1 VIDTLRS
8 IFDRREGKPLPR
20 IALFLGALL
29 LCAAGATYTSAKI
42 GLTHLSSDPFTNSTS
57 QHKTQVEPDTFA
69 WGSTIVTAFQ
79 SGRFYDGGS
88 SDVGFATS
96 TDAGMTWKNGFL
108 PGITTIQQAG
118 NPYQRDT
125 DPSVA
130 YDAAHGVWL
139 VASLP
144 LQDGG
149 LGVDVLVSSS
159 TDGINWQN
167 PVHVTGPVESSDKE
181 WIVCDD
187 WSGSPYYG
195 HCYVEWDAPDQGD
208 FVYMNTSTD
217 GGNTWGPSMI
227 PGSGVYGLGGQ
238 PLVQPNGNVVVPIY
252 DYDFGGVGAF
262 NSSNGGASWN
272 GDVSVATID
281 WHPENG
287 GIRDIDL
294 PSAEV
299 DGTGNIYVAWED
311 CRFRAGCPAN
321 DIVYSTSSDG
331 VNWSNVNRVPI
342 DSVTSGREHMI
353 PGIGI
358 DRNTSGSSALIGI
371 TFYAYPQA
379 NCSTCKLYAEF
390 ISSAD
395 AGTSWSKPVVLFGP
409 MELTW
414 LASTDQGYMVGDYVS
429 TSFVGGNTL
438 MSTAFGVF
446 ATATANSGSA
456 FREDMATP
464 TGGFKVGQTPQVIY
478 RTAADVADRNMI
490 PEHPMR
496 PVPPPVVP

>member
-1 VIDTLRS
+1 MIHKLRS
-8 IFDRREGKPLPR
+8 IFNRGEKKSRRQ
-20 IALFLGALL
+20 AVAFLGAIL
-29 LCAAGATYTSAKI
+29 LCAGGATYTGTKAK
-42 GLTHLSSDPFTNSTS
+42 LTRLSTDPFTNSTS
-57 QHKTQVEPDTFA
+57 QHKTEVEPDTFA
-69 WGSTIVTAFQ
+69 WGSMIVTAFQ

-96 TDAGMTWKNGFL
+96 ADGGMTWKNGFL
-108 PGITTIQQAG
+108 PGITNIQQQG

-125 DPSVA
+125 DPSVT

-139 VASLP
+139 IASLP

-159 TDGINWQN
+159 TDGVNWGN
-167 PVHVTGPVESSDKE
+167 PVHVTGPVDSSDKE

-187 WSGSPYYG
+187 WSSSPYYG
-195 HCYVEWDAPDQGD
+195 HCYVEWDDPDQGD
-208 FVYMNTSTD
+208 YVYMNTSTD
-217 GGNTWGPSMI
+217 GGNTWGPSMV

-272 GDVSVATID
+272 GDVSVAAID

-299 DGTGNIYVAWED
+299 DGAGTIFVAWED
-311 CRFRAGCPAN
+311 CRFRSGCSAN

-331 VNWSNVNRVPI
+331 INWSNVNRVPI
-342 DSVTSGREHMI
+342 DPITSGKEHMI
-353 PGIGI
+353 PGIGV
-358 DRNTSGSSALIGI
+358 DRNTSGNSALIGI
-371 TFYAYPQA
+371 TYYSYPQA
-379 NCSTCKLYAEF
+379 NCSSCKLYAGF
-390 ISSAD
+390 ISSSD
-395 AGTSWSKPVVLFGP
+395 AGQSWSKPVTLSGP

-414 LASTDQGYMVGDYVS
+414 LPNTDQGYMVGDYVS

-446 ATATANSGSA
+446 AAAKVPTGSSFHEAMVTA
-456 FREDMATP
+456 
-464 TGGFKVGQTPQVIY
+464 TGGFHVGQTPQIIY
-478 RTAADVADRNMI
+478 RTSADVADRNMK

>member
-1 VIDTLRS
+1 MIAKLRS
-8 IFDRREGKPLPR
+8 NFGRREGKPLTR
-20 IALFLGALL
+20 IAVFSSAIL
-29 LCAAGATYTSAKI
+29 LCAAGATYTGAKVS
-42 GLTHLSSDPFTNSTS
+42 LTRLSSDPFTNSTS

-96 TDAGMTWKNGFL
+96 IDSGSTWKNGFL
-108 PGITTIQQAG
+108 PGITNIQKAG

-139 VASLP
+139 IATLP

-159 TDGINWQN
+159 TDGVNWQN

-195 HCYVEWDAPDQGD
+195 HCYVEWDSPDQGD

-217 GGNTWGPSMI
+217 GGNTWGPSMV
-227 PGSGVYGLGGQ
+227 PGGGVYGLGGQ

-272 GDVSVATID
+272 DDVSVAAID

-299 DGTGNIYVAWED
+299 DGAGNIYVAWED

-321 DIVYSTSSDG
+321 DIVYSTSLDG
-331 VNWSNVNRVPI
+331 INWSNVNRVPI
-342 DSVTSGREHMI
+342 DSITSGREHMI
-353 PGIGI
+353 PGIAV

-379 NCSTCKLYAEF
+379 NCSACKLYAEF

-395 AGTSWSKPVVLFGP
+395 AGASWSKPVVLYGP

-414 LASTDQGYMVGDYVS
+414 LASTDQGYMVGDYIS
-429 TSFVGGNTL
+429 TSFVGGNAL
-438 MSTAFGVF
+438 SSTTFGVF

-456 FREDMATP
+456 FHERMVTP
-464 TGGFKVGQTPQVIY
+464 TGGFNVGHAPPAIY

-496 PVPPPVVP
+496 PVPPPALP